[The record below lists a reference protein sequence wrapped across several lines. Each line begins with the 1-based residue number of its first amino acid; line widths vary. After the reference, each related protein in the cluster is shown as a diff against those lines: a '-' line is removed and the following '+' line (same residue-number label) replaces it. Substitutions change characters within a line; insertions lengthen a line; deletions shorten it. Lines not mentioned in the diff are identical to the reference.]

1 MMPSE
6 PSESSFMVTAAA
18 QLEDLKSIV
27 GTLTTAKEGLQ
38 RSTRRHRIGMTI
50 QGALLVLLAGVSGVL
65 AHVVVA
71 QHQATV
77 QVCQGGNS
85 YKAADEQHWAL
96 FIQIALRGNPD
107 PKAHAAGKLLLDGIA
122 KSDQPRNCGS

>member
-1 MMPSE
+1 MPSD
-6 PSESSFMVTAAA
+6 PRESSFMLTAAA
-18 QLEDLKSIV
+18 QLEYLKAIV
-27 GTLTTAKEGLQ
+27 STLTTAKEGLQ
-38 RSTRRHRIGMTI
+38 RSTRRHRIGMII
-50 QGALLVLLAGVSGVL
+50 QGVLLLALGAVSGTL
-65 AHVVVA
+65 LHVVDA

-107 PKAHAAGKLLLDGIA
+107 PKAHVAGKQLLDGIA